1 MPYDRRR
8 ALTVLLLV
16 VLAAAGLRVV
26 LDRGSHS
33 GDVPPRAA
41 PPAPTIPAPPRQ
53 ATISGNDALLAAARA
68 RRSDVEVL
76 AGGRVIRLLADDR
89 EGSRHQRFLVRVG
102 DTLTILVAYNL
113 DLGSRLPVAAGD
125 SVTLRGEYVWNDRGG
140 LIHWLH
146 RDPANRHEPGW
157 VELRGR
163 RYD

>member
-1 MPYDRRR
+1 MPANRRR
-8 ALTVLLLV
+8 ARTALLLV
-16 VLAAAGLRVV
+16 VLAVAGLRVV
-26 LDRGSHS
+26 LGRWSHPD
-33 GDVPPRAA
+33 GAPPGAA
-41 PPAPTIPAPPRQ
+41 PPASVIPAPTHP
-53 ATISGNDALLAAARA
+53 ATIPGNDALLAAARA

-76 AGGRVIRLLADDR
+76 AGGRVTRLLADDR
-89 EGSRHQRFLVRVG
+89 EGSRHQRFLVRVA
-102 DTLTILVAYNL
+102 DTLTVLAAYNL
-113 DLGSRLPVAAGD
+113 DLGARVPVTVGD